1 MQNESTNNLKLIDMK
16 RAIMILSIY
25 IVGNVLLLVGTDF
38 KPTIPLI
45 TLQIMSIWG
54 TYKLIKDPNIFK
66 KKEKNLSN

>member
-1 MQNESTNNLKLIDMK
+1 MK
-16 RAIMILSIY
+16 RVILILSIY
-25 IVGNVLLLVGTDF
+25 IIGNVLLLLGTDF

-66 KKEKNLSN
+66 KKEKNLPN